1 MTARTGDDEA
11 DDGPRGSNMRTPVI
25 AGNWKM
31 NTTPRSAV
39 ELARGV
45 VDGTVGLADV
55 TTIVCPPFV
64 SLQAVKSAVE
74 GSGVKV
80 AAQNV
85 SAEPSGAFTGE
96 TSVEMLTGLATHVIV
111 GHSERRSLYGEMDEF
126 VAAKAVAV
134 AAGGL
139 KPIVC
144 VGESLDVRRAG
155 DAEQFCRAQIRNS
168 LTGYSNWESLLVAYE
183 PLWAIGT
190 GQAAAPRDAQAIAR
204 AIRDELSGIAGQA
217 YADQIPVLYGG
228 SVNPENAGP
237 FIDHPDIDGALVGG
251 ASLKADDFSAIVR
264 VTAGLAVK

>member
-1 MTARTGDDEA
+1 
-11 DDGPRGSNMRTPVI
+11 MRTPVI

-31 NTTPRSAV
+31 NTTPDSGV

-45 VDGTVGLADV
+45 VDGTAGISGV

-74 GSGVKV
+74 GSAVLVG
-80 AAQNV
+80 AQNV

-96 TSVEMLTGLATHVIV
+96 ISVEMLAGLVTHVIV
-111 GHSERRSLYGEMDEF
+111 GHSERRSLYGETDGN
-126 VAAKAVAV
+126 VAGKAVA
-134 AAGGL
+134 AASGGL

-155 DAEQFCRAQIRNS
+155 DAEPFCRRQVRES
-168 LTGYSNWESLLVAYE
+168 LAGYADWESLLLAYE
-183 PLWAIGT
+183 PVWAIGT
-190 GQAAAPRDAQAIAR
+190 GQAASPRDAQAIAH

-217 YADQIPVLYGG
+217 AAQQVPVLYGG

-237 FIDHPDIDGALVGG
+237 FIDRPDIDGALVGG
-251 ASLKADDFSAIVR
+251 ASLNADDFSAIVR
-264 VTAGLAVK
+264 VTAGLTVK